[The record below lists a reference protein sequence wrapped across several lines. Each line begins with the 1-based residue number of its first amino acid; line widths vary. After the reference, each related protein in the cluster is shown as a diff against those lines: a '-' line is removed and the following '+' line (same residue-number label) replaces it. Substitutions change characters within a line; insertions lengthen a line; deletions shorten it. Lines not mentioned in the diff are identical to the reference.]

1 MRLLNAS
8 TYLLAILSVYTWP
21 AVAADLPT
29 EDTNSAATNKI
40 HESLSLS
47 PHHTQAI
54 ASNTN
59 NNGPDDIIGRIR
71 GVKRRL
77 LRNNGGPTPDTHA
90 IQHAIQS
97 EVRDISKTYTEWMKT
112 FRQQIKDE
120 DREGILSMIK
130 SSTTNSQYFID
141 TIKER
146 VPDSEESKEDTINL
160 ISQFSDYD
168 IESVNDMPTSDLV
181 KSFSPMLDILDEVID
196 TSDNVNSIFDK
207 YSNDQRRLVSS
218 NSNPK
223 CQPECSFSDETCTCY
238 KLARCAKNI
247 TQYDLAVLMTKGYID
262 IKPTSENFANFTVDD
277 GYLKEFYNVIA
288 VYANY
293 SRGNNPTGGLQGD
306 TNKVPNIV
314 EKWNSIQKAAND
326 ALTFDCSAV
335 PLDSE
340 TIGLLREFATACP
353 PGQSCTNKEDIND
366 DILAA
371 DNSQAVTTLPGKG
384 PETYQ
389 LTVDEVCAA
398 VNTDVKLK
406 SSAILNSLDPTRKLL
421 LHLGYQTIIIPYLI
435 SHNTISPQLPP
446 KIVI

>member
-1 MRLLNAS
+1 
-8 TYLLAILSVYTWP
+8 
-21 AVAADLPT
+21 
-29 EDTNSAATNKI
+29 
-40 HESLSLS
+40 
-47 PHHTQAI
+47 
-54 ASNTN
+54 
-59 NNGPDDIIGRIR
+59 
-71 GVKRRL
+71 
-77 LRNNGGPTPDTHA
+77 
-90 IQHAIQS
+90 
-97 EVRDISKTYTEWMKT
+97 
-112 FRQQIKDE
+112 
-120 DREGILSMIK
+120 
-130 SSTTNSQYFID
+130 
-141 TIKER
+141 
-146 VPDSEESKEDTINL
+146 
-160 ISQFSDYD
+160 
-168 IESVNDMPTSDLV
+168 
-181 KSFSPMLDILDEVID
+181 
-196 TSDNVNSIFDK
+196 
-207 YSNDQRRLVSS
+207 
-218 NSNPK
+218 
-223 CQPECSFSDETCTCY
+223 
-238 KLARCAKNI
+238 
-247 TQYDLAVLMTKGYID
+247 MTKGYIE

-277 GYLKEFYNVIA
+277 GYLREFYNVIA
-288 VYANY
+288 VYANS

-421 LHLGYQTIIIPYLI
+421 LHLGYQTIIIP
-435 SHNTISPQLPP
+435 SHLTQHNISPASTKDCNLASYGSCAGAIRTFDRLYNARDKTIFPDWNPLRLDINQDVSTIAGNKVYEYTQFPTSYKFEMDSQGVKTLAAYDCSEFRSEQVQCRYDLAERFTNKETSPNSECYAGLSEFLVGNETMTNCDVSFSLLLGQSISFGTLASIEIFFVTYGLPGSCCR
-446 KIVI
+446 KFL